1 MSREIHT
8 RVRGP
13 LTFALIASAALA
25 ACSQT
30 NNSNRQALAVQT
42 AKISESSFKQS
53 VNTVS
58 VLESTTNVAL
68 RPETDGRVIKKL
80 VEEGDTVQAGQI
92 IIVLDNTQQSAAL
105 NASKAEARTNF
116 INAERYQY
124 LYEQGAT
131 SAKQRDY
138 YATLAI
144 QSRDQAITD
153 KATLNYK
160 FVRSPIDGIV
170 GDLDTVKIGDYIKTG
185 EAITGIVNNSTLW
198 TLMQIPATQA
208 NRIKIGQDV
217 NVASQGKPPIVG
229 QGKIT
234 FISPYFGLPGTDEG
248 ANTVKVKA
256 TFPNLTNQLKT
267 GQFVNS
273 EIITSRTQGLGV
285 PVQAVFMEAEKSF
298 VYVVKPLNQILT
310 KIKASTTIQEADK
323 KKLEELPGDTTI
335 VIQRPVQLGPLD
347 NNTYPV
353 ESGLRE
359 GEYVA
364 VSNTAR
370 LKSGM
375 PVKAT
380 TVNSSGGIN

>member
-42 AKISESSFKQS
+42 AKISEISFKQS

-80 VEEGDTVQAGQI
+80 VEGGDTVQAGQI

-217 NVASQGKPPIVG
+217 NVTSQGKPPIVG

-298 VYVVKPLNQILT
+298 VYVVKPLNQVLT

-370 LKSGM
+370 LRSGI

-380 TVNSSGGIN
+380 AVKSSGGIN